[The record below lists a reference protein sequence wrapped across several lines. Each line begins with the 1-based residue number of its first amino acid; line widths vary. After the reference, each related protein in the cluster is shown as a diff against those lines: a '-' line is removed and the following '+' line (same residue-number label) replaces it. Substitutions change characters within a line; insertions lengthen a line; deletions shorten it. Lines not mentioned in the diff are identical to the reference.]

1 MVAPRAQPLRPLS
14 RKASDLMAPTNSS
27 TAPVISLEKHVQDH
41 WTQQENEN
49 AALVVDFFQHLMNE
63 HDFDYT
69 LKTHDRGPYIQ
80 HNRAI
85 PDGIPGLVGYVK
97 TLVGR
102 FPDYAFDVKRI
113 ICSGDFV
120 VLHSHATLRAAHRG
134 NEKKGF
140 IVTDTFRIENGRLA
154 EHWDALQPID
164 FFTRFLFLVTGGT
177 IANNNPTF

>member
-1 MVAPRAQPLRPLS
+1 
-14 RKASDLMAPTNSS
+14 MADSQAGS
-27 TAPVISLEKHVQDH
+27 VLVISLDEHVQDH
-41 WTQQENEN
+41 WTQEERGN

-63 HDFDYT
+63 HDFEYT
-69 LKTHDRGPYIQ
+69 LQTYDKGPYIQ

-85 PDGIPGLVGYVK
+85 PDGIAGLVGYVK

-102 FPDYAFDVKRI
+102 FPDYGFDVKRI
-113 ICSGDFV
+113 ISSGDFV

-140 IVTDTFRIENGRLA
+140 IVTDTFRIDNGRLA

-164 FFTRFLFLVTGGT
+164 FGTRLLFLMTGGT
-177 IANNNPTF
+177 IGNSNPTF